1 MCVKNIFQPWFSL
14 RGRFVYMCY
23 CVFVFELC
31 WLVYLCLVIFSNCE
45 GFCLRGRGG
54 GLELLPRPRTAG
66 NAAEHRALASSQPQV
81 ATGVRPLDGGG
92 LLVVAA
98 AAT

>member
-1 MCVKNIFQPWFSL
+1 MCI
-14 RGRFVYMCY
+14 CAI
-23 CVFVFELC
+23 
-31 WLVYLCLVIFSNCE
+31 VYLYLNCVGLCLAIFSNCG

>member
-1 MCVKNIFQPWFSL
+1 
-14 RGRFVYMCY
+14 MCY
-23 CVFVFELC
+23 CVFVFLNCDGLC
-31 WLVYLCLVIFSNCE
+31 ICVWPYFPTVG

>member
-1 MCVKNIFQPWFSL
+1 
-14 RGRFVYMCY
+14 MCY
-23 CVFVFELC
+23 CVFVFLNCDGLCICIFELC
-31 WLVYLCLVIFSNCE
+31 WLVYLCLAIFSNCG